1 MFKTTKLLLRRI
13 DPGTVVIGGVKP
25 VSFSKPYYIGV
36 YEVTQKQYELIADVN
51 CLLILPKSNC
61 LEIGNYRNRIA
72 LKLVIDI

>member
-13 DPGTVVIGGVKP
+13 DSGTMVIGGVKP
-25 VSFSKPYYIGV
+25 VSISRPNYIGV
-36 YEVTQKQYELIADVN
+36 YEVTQKQYELIAGVN

-61 LEIGNYRNRIA
+61 LEIGNHQNRIA

>member
-1 MFKTTKLLLRRI
+1 M
-13 DPGTVVIGGVKP
+13 VSGGVKP

-51 CLLILPKSNC
+51 CPLILPKSNC
-61 LEIGNYRNRIA
+61 LEIGNYQNRIA